1 MTGRDIFKIWAP
13 EKAKWT
19 NWVRPVPFV
28 EINEN
33 FEGYEVNN
41 FTIPSI
47 NYIKKYSPNVAIFID
62 LPGDNSIKEGIAIS
76 KLGFRPIPIYNGT
89 DEQEGAISRI
99 LLVFDQETYQEETA
113 RTYLEQLLSIFL
125 TDSERISEIVQ
136 QLIVFDE
143 EEESLIVN
151 DIVEDHYEFF
161 TRIDQPKEKIV
172 FYINDLNFE

>member
-1 MTGRDIFKIWAP
+1 MRGQGMNKNNRKQILYAILILVVFIILWIGLYFLMVHESETVKDSVSKSTLETELKNTYPSLKKEQQEDTILYQ
-13 EKAKWT
+13 
-19 NWVRPVPFV
+19 VDDHV
-28 EINEN
+28 EIY
-33 FEGYEVNN
+33 GY
-41 FTIPSI
+41 
-47 NYIKKYSPNVAIFID
+47 
-62 LPGDNSIKEGIAIS
+62 
-76 KLGFRPIPIYNGT
+76 
-89 DEQEGAISRI
+89 EQEGAISRI

-143 EEESLIVN
+143 SLIVN

-161 TRIDQPKEKIV
+161 TRIDQKKKKIV

>member
-1 MTGRDIFKIWAP
+1 MRGQGMNKNNRKQILYAILILVVFIILWIGLYFLMVHESETKDSISKSTLETELKNTYPSLKI
-13 EKAKWT
+13 EQQEDSILYQ
-19 NWVRPVPFV
+19 VDDHV
-28 EINEN
+28 EIY
-33 FEGYEVNN
+33 GY
-41 FTIPSI
+41 
-47 NYIKKYSPNVAIFID
+47 
-62 LPGDNSIKEGIAIS
+62 
-76 KLGFRPIPIYNGT
+76 
-89 DEQEGAISRI
+89 EQEGAISRI

>member
-1 MTGRDIFKIWAP
+1 MRGQSMNKNNRKQILYAILILVVFMILWIGLYFLMVHESETKDSISKSTLETELKNTYPSLEI
-13 EKAKWT
+13 EQQEDSILYQVDD
-19 NWVRPVPFV
+19 NV
-28 EINEN
+28 EIY
-33 FEGYEVNN
+33 GY
-41 FTIPSI
+41 
-47 NYIKKYSPNVAIFID
+47 
-62 LPGDNSIKEGIAIS
+62 
-76 KLGFRPIPIYNGT
+76 
-89 DEQEGAISRI
+89 EQEGAISRI

-151 DIVEDHYEFF
+151 DVVEDHYEFF

>member
-1 MTGRDIFKIWAP
+1 MNKNNRKQILYAILILVVFIILWIGLYFLMVHESETKDSISKSTLETELKNTYPSLKIGQQ
-13 EKAKWT
+13 EDT
-19 NWVRPVPFV
+19 ILYQVDDHV
-28 EINEN
+28 EIY
-33 FEGYEVNN
+33 GY
-41 FTIPSI
+41 
-47 NYIKKYSPNVAIFID
+47 
-62 LPGDNSIKEGIAIS
+62 
-76 KLGFRPIPIYNGT
+76 
-89 DEQEGAISRI
+89 EQEGAISRI

>member
-1 MTGRDIFKIWAP
+1 MRGQGMNKNNQKQILYAILILVVFIILWIGLYFLMVHESETVKGSVSKSTLETELKNTYPSLKKEQQEDTILYQ
-13 EKAKWT
+13 
-19 NWVRPVPFV
+19 VDDHV
-28 EINEN
+28 EIY
-33 FEGYEVNN
+33 GY
-41 FTIPSI
+41 
-47 NYIKKYSPNVAIFID
+47 
-62 LPGDNSIKEGIAIS
+62 
-76 KLGFRPIPIYNGT
+76 
-89 DEQEGAISRI
+89 EQEGAISRI

>member
-1 MTGRDIFKIWAP
+1 MRGQGMNKNNRKQILYAILILVVFIILWIGLYFLMVHESETKDSISKSTLETELKNTYPSLKIGQQ
-13 EKAKWT
+13 EDT
-19 NWVRPVPFV
+19 ILYQVDDHV
-28 EINEN
+28 EIY
-33 FEGYEVNN
+33 GY
-41 FTIPSI
+41 
-47 NYIKKYSPNVAIFID
+47 
-62 LPGDNSIKEGIAIS
+62 
-76 KLGFRPIPIYNGT
+76 
-89 DEQEGAISRI
+89 EQEGAISRI

>member
-1 MTGRDIFKIWAP
+1 MKKEQQEDTILYQVDDH
-13 EKAKWT
+13 
-19 NWVRPVPFV
+19 V
-28 EINEN
+28 EIY
-33 FEGYEVNN
+33 GY
-41 FTIPSI
+41 
-47 NYIKKYSPNVAIFID
+47 
-62 LPGDNSIKEGIAIS
+62 
-76 KLGFRPIPIYNGT
+76 
-89 DEQEGAISRI
+89 EQEGAISRI

-125 TDSERISEIVQ
+125 TDSERISESVQ
-136 QLIVFDE
+136 QWIVFDE

>member
-1 MTGRDIFKIWAP
+1 MNKNNRKQILYAILILVVFMILWIGLYFLMVHESETKDSISKSTLETELKNTYPSLEI
-13 EKAKWT
+13 EQQEDSILYQVDD
-19 NWVRPVPFV
+19 NV
-28 EINEN
+28 EIY
-33 FEGYEVNN
+33 GY
-41 FTIPSI
+41 
-47 NYIKKYSPNVAIFID
+47 
-62 LPGDNSIKEGIAIS
+62 
-76 KLGFRPIPIYNGT
+76 
-89 DEQEGAISRI
+89 EQEGAISRI

-151 DIVEDHYEFF
+151 DVVEDHYEFF

>member
-1 MTGRDIFKIWAP
+1 MNKNNRKQILYAILILIVFMILWIGLYFLMVHESETKDSISKSTLETELKNTYPSLKI
-13 EKAKWT
+13 EQQEDSILYQ
-19 NWVRPVPFV
+19 VDDHV
-28 EINEN
+28 EIY
-33 FEGYEVNN
+33 GY
-41 FTIPSI
+41 
-47 NYIKKYSPNVAIFID
+47 
-62 LPGDNSIKEGIAIS
+62 
-76 KLGFRPIPIYNGT
+76 
-89 DEQEGAISRI
+89 EQEGAISRI

-113 RTYLEQLLSIFL
+113 RIYLEQLLSIFL